1 MRISEM
7 AIDRG
12 TTVLVLLLL
21 IVVSGVYSYTVLPRE
36 SAPEVVVPFINI
48 VTTYEGVS
56 AADMETL
63 VTSPIERKLTG
74 LDDVKRI
81 ESSSVEGVST
91 IVVEF
96 MANTDIDTSLQKVR
110 DKVDQAKPD
119 IPNEA
124 DDPVISEINI
134 GELPII
140 FISLAGDIG
149 IAALSRIADD
159 LEDDIEAIPGVLS
172 VQSIGKAEREI
183 QIIGDPDR
191 IAQYGISMAD
201 LVQLIQLENVNT
213 PAGSMDLGEA
223 KYSMR
228 VPGEFRE
235 VEEITGLV
243 VRRGPEGTVYLRDIG
258 EVRDGFKERTSL
270 SRMNGNPNIT
280 LTVAK
285 RSGENIIAMA
295 DAVREVVETR
305 AAELPMGI
313 ELTITYDESNNVR
326 EIVTELESSI
336 LSGLILVLIVIFVA
350 MGASNAVFVA
360 LAIPLSMLIVFS
372 YLFATGVTLNMV
384 VLFSLT
390 LALGMLVDNGIVV
403 VENIYRYVECG
414 VRPMEAAKKGAA
426 EVAWPITAS
435 TMTTIAAFSPMLFWP
450 GIWGEFMKFLPMTVI
465 ACLLASLFVA
475 LVVNPTLASRFMH
488 IRRKDIGH
496 VSADIEPQEA
506 IPTGR
511 IYKVF
516 EGFLRTA
523 LHHRFVTM
531 TAAFTI
537 LGTVVYIFMAGGM
550 LINEDGERVFE
561 PSRVMEF
568 TPEVEPSQANIEI
581 KAPPGTNLE
590 TSDQLVRRVEAI
602 VAPWAEQ
609 VDSIV
614 ANVGSQGVGFMM
626 EASAGATN
634 VSRVTL
640 NFPKAT
646 EMDTPPS
653 QIVSQLRNAFDEI
666 PGAEFRVETVDNSGP
681 PMDPPVNVEI
691 SGDDY
696 TVLAEI
702 AAGVQDRIR
711 DVEGLVDLRTD
722 YDRGI
727 PEVRV
732 DIDRQQA
739 WNLGLNTR
747 FIGEAVKAAI
757 NGIVAGK
764 YREGDDEYDVLVR
777 FPEVFRADL
786 SNLANLTLINVE
798 GQPIPFSAVA
808 TLEQDE
814 GLGTIRR
821 IDRKRTITVS
831 ADVEGRTGPAV
842 LADVQRRLAA
852 YPLPAGYTFNYTGEN
867 EDTEETQEFLGRA
880 FVVALFLI
888 ALVLVTQ
895 FNSVFQPFIIMTSV
909 ILSLAGVFLGLIL
922 FNMPFGILMTGIGCI
937 SLAGVVV
944 NNAIVLM
951 DFINKLRARGQSVEE
966 AIVHASLI
974 RFRPVMLTAITTILG
989 LIPMA
994 SGISFNFRTMEWM
1007 IGGESTQW
1015 WGPMAIA
1022 VIFGLAFATLLTLVV
1037 VPTLYS
1043 ILYAAADRRE
1053 ERSDHPQSAPAPVSS
1068 TS

>member
-1 MRISEM
+1 MRISAM
-7 AIDRG
+7 AIDRS
-12 TTVLVLLLL
+12 TTVLVLMVL
-21 IVVSGVYSYTVLPRE
+21 IVVAGVYSYTVLPRE
-36 SAPEVVVPFINI
+36 SAPEVVIPFISI
-48 VTTYEGVS
+48 ATTYEGVS
-56 AADMETL
+56 AEDIETL
-63 VTSPIERKLTG
+63 VTMPIERKLTG
-74 LDDVKRI
+74 LDNVKRL
-81 ESSSVEGVST
+81 ESTSSEGASM

-96 MANTDIDTSLQKVR
+96 MANTDIDASLQNVR

-119 IPNEA
+119 LPDEA
-124 DDPVISEINI
+124 DEPMVSEINI

-140 FISLAGDIG
+140 FISLSGDIG
-149 IAALSRIADD
+149 IAALSRIAED
-159 LEDDIEAIPGVLS
+159 LEDDIEEIPGVLS

-183 QIIGDPDR
+183 QIVGDPER
-191 IAQYGISMAD
+191 IAQYGISMSD
-201 LVQLIQLENVNT
+201 LIQLIQLENVNT
-213 PAGSMDLGEA
+213 PSGSMDLGEA

-228 VPGEFRE
+228 VPGEFRT

-243 VRRGPEGTVYLRDIG
+243 VRRGPEGTVYMRDIA

-270 SRMNGNPNIT
+270 SRVNGRPNIT

-295 DAVREVVETR
+295 DAVKELVDTR
-305 AAELPMGI
+305 AAELPAGI
-313 ELTITYDESNNVR
+313 ELSITYDESNYVR

-336 LSGLILVLIVIFVA
+336 LSGLILVLIIIFLA
-350 MGASNAVFVA
+350 MGAANAVFVA

-372 YLFATGVTLNMV
+372 FLFASGITLNMV

-390 LALGMLVDNGIVV
+390 LSLGMLVDNGIVV

-414 VRPMEAAKKGAA
+414 VKPIDAAKKGAA
-426 EVAWPITAS
+426 EVAYPVTAA
-435 TMTTIAAFSPMLFWP
+435 TLTTIAAFSPMLFWP
-450 GIWGEFMKFLPMTVI
+450 GIWGEFMKYLPMTVI
-465 ACLLASLFVA
+465 ACLLGSLFVA
-475 LVVNPTLASRFMH
+475 LVVNPTLASRFMRV
-488 IRRKDIGH
+488 RRKDLGH

-511 IYKVF
+511 IYTVF
-516 EGFLRTA
+516 ERFLRTA
-523 LHHRFVTM
+523 LHYRIATM
-531 TAAFTI
+531 TAAFTV
-537 LGTVVYIFMAGGM
+537 LGCVLYIFMAAGM
-550 LINEDGERVFE
+550 IIDEHGNRIFE

-568 TPEVEPSQANIEI
+568 TPDIEPSQANVEI

-590 TSDQLVRRVEAI
+590 TSDRLVRRVEAI
-602 VAPWAEQ
+602 VEPVSEHLRYT
-609 VDSIV
+609 I
-614 ANVGSQGVGFMM
+614 ANVGTQGVSLMGFG
-626 EASAGATN
+626 ESATN

-640 NFPKAT
+640 VFHRLADMT
-646 EMDTPPS
+646 VPPS
-653 QIVSQLRNAFDEI
+653 TIVSDIRHAFDDI

-691 SGDDY
+691 SGDDFA
-696 TVLAEI
+696 TLAEI
-702 AAGVQDRIR
+702 AAEVENRIR
-711 DVEGLVDLRTD
+711 DVEGLVDLRND
-722 YDRGI
+722 YDRGV

-739 WNLGLNTR
+739 WELGLNTR

-764 YREGDDEYDVLVR
+764 YREGEDEYDVIVR
-777 FPEVFRADL
+777 FPDSFREDL
-786 SNLANLTLINVE
+786 SNLENMTLVNLE
-798 GQPIPFSAVA
+798 GDPIPFSAVA
-808 TLEQDE
+808 RLQQDE
-814 GLGTIRR
+814 GLGSIRR
-821 IDRKRTITVS
+821 IDRKRTITVM

-852 YPLPAGYTFNYTGEN
+852 HPLPPGYSFNYTGEN
-867 EDTEETQEFLGRA
+867 EDTEETQEFLSRA

-895 FNSVFQPFIIMTSV
+895 FNSIFQPFIIMTSV
-909 ILSLAGVFLGLIL
+909 ILSLAGVFLGLTL

-944 NNAIVLM
+944 NNAIVLL

-974 RFRPVMLTAITTILG
+974 RFRPVLLTAITTILG

-1022 VIFGLAFATLLTLVV
+1022 VIFGLAFATMLTLVV

-1043 ILYAAADRRE
+1043 ILYAAADRIKDAVPA
-1053 ERSDHPQSAPAPVSS
+1053 ERGQESAA
-1068 TS
+1068 